1 MLIEPSDFKDQ
12 KAKIYIVGVGGAGGN
27 AINRMIDD
35 GMANVEFI
43 AINTDAQDL
52 EHNNSQVKLQ
62 IGKELTKGLGAGAD
76 PSIGKQA
83 IEENKDVIS
92 KSLKSADMV
101 FIAAG
106 MGGGTGTGAA
116 PEIAKIAKEN
126 GALTVGIITKPFRFE
141 GPKRMKRALE
151 GIKELKNS
159 CDTLLVIPNE
169 VLLDIIDPN
178 TTVNESF
185 KLADSVLKQAAKGIS
200 ELINNPGNINTD
212 FADVRATMLNMGD
225 ALMGTGIATGE
236 ERAILAAQQAIN
248 SPLLQDT
255 SIKGAKN
262 LLLHIS
268 GPKDMKMNEMVDA
281 ADIIYEEAGEDANV
295 IFGCV
300 TDDRLNDS
308 QEIHVTVVATGIN
321 SDYKDEQ
328 SPFYKKYTKSN
339 DYYDKDAT
347 SDNKGEKINDQILVN
362 SNIEKNISSERNQN
376 INEDLSIPKKDDDDQ
391 IENGT
396 RNMFTFGEEDLEV
409 PAFLRNN
416 N

>member
-12 KAKIYIVGVGGAGGN
+12 QAKIFIVGVGGAGGN

-35 GMANVEFI
+35 GMANVDFV
-43 AINTDAQDL
+43 ALNTDAQDL
-52 EHNNSQVKLQ
+52 EYNNSQIKLQ

-76 PSIGKQA
+76 PTIGRKA
-83 IEENKDVIS
+83 IEENKDIIS
-92 KSLKSADMV
+92 KTIKIADMV

-116 PEIAKIAKEN
+116 PEIAKIAREN
-126 GALTVGIITKPFRFE
+126 GALTVGIVTKPFRFE

-151 GIKELKNS
+151 GIKELKKN

-169 VLLDIIDPN
+169 ILLNIIDPD

-200 ELINNPGNINTD
+200 ELINNSGDINTD
-212 FADVRATMLNMGD
+212 FADVRATMVNMGD

-236 ERAILAAQQAIN
+236 ERAILAAQEAIN

-262 LLLHIS
+262 LLLHIA
-268 GPKDMKMNEMVDA
+268 GPSDMKMSEMVSA
-281 ADIIYEEAGEDANV
+281 SNIIYEEAGEDVNV

-300 TDDRLNDS
+300 TDERLNEN

-321 SDYKDEQ
+321 SDSDLAKDSSTVYNIHNKTTDYFDSKNQ
-328 SPFYKKYTKSN
+328 SHE
-339 DYYDKDAT
+339 
-347 SDNKGEKINDQILVN
+347 SDNVINQEDN
-362 SNIEKNISSERNQN
+362 SQLSINTEQDDSDN
-376 INEDLSIPKKDDDDQ
+376 INL
-391 IENGT
+391 
-396 RNMFTFGEEDLEV
+396 TFGEDDLEV
-409 PAFLRNN
+409 PAYLRKSN
-416 N
+416 

>member
-1 MLIEPSDFKDQ
+1 
-12 KAKIYIVGVGGAGGN
+12 
-27 AINRMIDD
+27 
-35 GMANVEFI
+35 
-43 AINTDAQDL
+43 
-52 EHNNSQVKLQ
+52 
-62 IGKELTKGLGAGAD
+62 
-76 PSIGKQA
+76 
-83 IEENKDVIS
+83 
-92 KSLKSADMV
+92 
-101 FIAAG
+101 

-126 GALTVGIITKPFRFE
+126 GSLTVGIITKPFKFE
-141 GPKRMKRALE
+141 GPVRMKRALE
-151 GIKELKNS
+151 GIKELKNN

-212 FADVRATMLNMGD
+212 FADVKATMFNMGD
-225 ALMGTGIATGE
+225 ALMGTGVAIGE

-248 SPLLQDT
+248 SPLLQDS

-268 GPKDMKMNEMVDA
+268 GPKDMKMNEMVEA
-281 ADIIYEEAGEDANV
+281 ANIIYEEAGEDANV

-300 TDDRLNDS
+300 TDERLNDN

-321 SDYKDEQ
+321 SEDKEEQ
-328 SPFYKKYTKSN
+328 ASFYKNYTKSN
-339 DYYDKDAT
+339 DYFDKNNDVNEQINNEPNLT
-347 SDNKGEKINDQILVN
+347 SNEKAVDDIITDKIEQNNEESLKLERDDNVTD
-362 SNIEKNISSERNQN
+362 NQQT
-376 INEDLSIPKKDDDDQ
+376 D
-391 IENGT
+391 
-396 RNMFTFGEEDLEV
+396 NMFTFGEEDLEV
-409 PAFLRNN
+409 PTFLRNN

>member
-339 DYYDKDAT
+339 DYYDRDAT
-347 SDNKGEKINDQILVN
+347 SDNKGENINDQILVN
-362 SNIEKNISSERNQN
+362 SNIEKNISSESNQN

>member
-12 KAKIYIVGVGGAGGN
+12 KAKIFIVGVGGAGGN

-35 GMANVEFI
+35 GMANVDFV
-43 AINTDAQDL
+43 ALNTDAQDL
-52 EHNNSQVKLQ
+52 EYNNSQIKLQ

-76 PSIGKQA
+76 PSIGKKA
-83 IEENKDVIS
+83 IEENKDIIS
-92 KSLKSADMV
+92 KTIKLADMV

-116 PEIAKIAKEN
+116 PEIAKIAREN
-126 GALTVGIITKPFRFE
+126 GALTVGIVTKPFRFE

-151 GIKELKNS
+151 GIKELKKN
-159 CDTLLVIPNE
+159 CDTLLVVPNE
-169 VLLDIIDPN
+169 ILLNIIDPN

-200 ELINNPGNINTD
+200 ELINSSGDINTD
-212 FADVRATMLNMGD
+212 FADVRATMVNMGD

-236 ERAILAAQQAIN
+236 ERAILAAQEAIN

-262 LLLHIS
+262 LLLHIA
-268 GPKDMKMNEMVDA
+268 GPSDMKMNEMVSA
-281 ADIIYEEAGEDANV
+281 SNIIYEEAGEDVNV

-300 TDDRLNDS
+300 ADERLNES

-321 SDYKDEQ
+321 SDSESVKDS
-328 SPFYKKYTKSN
+328 SPVYNIHNKTT
-339 DYYDKDAT
+339 DYFDSKNQD
-347 SDNKGEKINDQILVN
+347 
-362 SNIEKNISSERNQN
+362 SNIDKSDSEDYASQ
-376 INEDLSIPKKDDDDQ
+376 LSIDTEKEGSKE
-391 IENGT
+391 INL
-396 RNMFTFGEEDLEV
+396 TFGEEDLEI
-409 PAFLRNN
+409 PAYLRKSN
-416 N
+416 

>member
-35 GMANVEFI
+35 GMGNVEFI

-52 EHNNSQVKLQ
+52 ENNNSQIKLQ

-76 PSIGKQA
+76 PSTGKKA
-83 IEENKDVIS
+83 IEENKDVIA
-92 KSLKSADMV
+92 KTLKSADMV

-126 GALTVGIITKPFRFE
+126 GSLTVGIITKPFKFE
-141 GPKRMKRALE
+141 GPIRMKRALE

-212 FADVRATMLNMGD
+212 FADVKTTMLNMGD
-225 ALMGTGIATGE
+225 ALMGTGVAHGE

-268 GPKDMKMNEMVDA
+268 GPKDMKMNEMVEA
-281 ADIIYEEAGEDANV
+281 ANIIYEEAGEDANV

-300 TDDRLNDS
+300 TDERLNDS

-321 SDYKDEQ
+321 SEDKEEQ
-328 SPFYKKYTKSN
+328 ASFYKNYTKSN
-339 DYYDKDAT
+339 DYFDKNNEANEQVNNESNLP
-347 SDNKGEKINDQILVN
+347 SDEKVLGNILTNKIEENKEESLKL
-362 SNIEKNISSERNQN
+362 EKNENAT
-376 INEDLSIPKKDDDDQ
+376 DDCKTD
-391 IENGT
+391 
-396 RNMFTFGEEDLEV
+396 NMFTFGEEDLEV

>member
-35 GMANVEFI
+35 GMGNVEFI

-52 EHNNSQVKLQ
+52 ENNNSQIKLQ

-76 PSIGKQA
+76 PSTGKKA
-83 IEENKDVIS
+83 IEENKDVIA
-92 KSLKSADMV
+92 KTLKSADMV

-126 GALTVGIITKPFRFE
+126 GSLTVGIITKPFKFE
-141 GPKRMKRALE
+141 GPIRMKRALE

-212 FADVRATMLNMGD
+212 FADVKTTMLNMGD
-225 ALMGTGIATGE
+225 ALMGTGVAHGE

-268 GPKDMKMNEMVDA
+268 GPKDMKMNEMVEA
-281 ADIIYEEAGEDANV
+281 ANIIYEEAGEDANV

-300 TDDRLNDS
+300 TDERLNDS

-321 SDYKDEQ
+321 TENKEEQ
-328 SPFYKKYTKSN
+328 ASFYKNYTKSN
-339 DYYDKDAT
+339 DYFDK
-347 SDNKGEKINDQILVN
+347 EKDSSENSSQIQESSENVLINNEKVEN
-362 SNIEKNISSERNQN
+362 NIEKSSSKLELDRKTEKQA
-376 INEDLSIPKKDDDDQ
+376 ETD
-391 IENGT
+391 
-396 RNMFTFGEEDLEV
+396 NMFTFGEEDLEV
-409 PAFLRNN
+409 PTFLRNN

>member
-12 KAKIYIVGVGGAGGN
+12 RAKIYIVGVGGAGGN

-35 GMANVEFI
+35 GMGNVEFV

-52 EHNNSQVKLQ
+52 EHNNSQIKLQ

-76 PSIGKQA
+76 PSIGKKA
-83 IEENKDVIS
+83 IEENKDVIA

-126 GALTVGIITKPFRFE
+126 GSLTVGIITKPFRFE
-141 GPKRMKRALE
+141 GPKRMKRAME

-225 ALMGTGIATGE
+225 ALMGTGVAQGE

-262 LLLHIS
+262 LLLHIA
-268 GPKDMKMNEMVDA
+268 GPKDMKMNEMVEA

-300 TDDRLNDS
+300 TDERLNDS
-308 QEIHVTVVATGIN
+308 QEIHITVVATGIN
-321 SDYKDEQ
+321 SDSKEEQ
-328 SPFYKKYTKSN
+328 SSFYKNYTKSN
-339 DYYDKDAT
+339 DYFDKEK
-347 SDNKGEKINDQILVN
+347 DNID
-362 SNIEKNISSERNQN
+362 NIQDSNQN
-376 INEDLSIPKKDDDDQ
+376 KDTSNDILMNKNHNEEDTLNLEADTKPKDDN
-391 IENGT
+391 ETN
-396 RNMFTFGEEDLEV
+396 NMFTFGEEDLEV
-409 PAFLRNN
+409 PTFLRNN

>member
-1 MLIEPSDFKDQ
+1 
-12 KAKIYIVGVGGAGGN
+12 
-27 AINRMIDD
+27 
-35 GMANVEFI
+35 
-43 AINTDAQDL
+43 
-52 EHNNSQVKLQ
+52 
-62 IGKELTKGLGAGAD
+62 
-76 PSIGKQA
+76 
-83 IEENKDVIS
+83 
-92 KSLKSADMV
+92 MV

-321 SDYKDEQ
+321 SDFKDEQ

-347 SDNKGEKINDQILVN
+347 SDNKGENINDQILVN
-362 SNIEKNISSERNQN
+362 SNIEKNISSESNQN
-376 INEDLSIPKKDDDDQ
+376 INEDLSIPKKDDDNQ

>member
-12 KAKIYIVGVGGAGGN
+12 KAKIFIVGVGGAGGN

-35 GMANVEFI
+35 GMTNVDFV
-43 AINTDAQDL
+43 ALNTDAQDL
-52 EHNNSQVKLQ
+52 EYNNSQIKLQ

-76 PSIGKQA
+76 PSIGKKA
-83 IEENKDVIS
+83 IEENKDIIS
-92 KSLKSADMV
+92 KTIKLADMV

-116 PEIAKIAKEN
+116 PEIAKIARDN
-126 GALTVGIITKPFRFE
+126 GALTVGLVTKPFRFE

-151 GIKELKNS
+151 GIKELKKN
-159 CDTLLVIPNE
+159 CDTLLVVPNE
-169 VLLDIIDPN
+169 ILLNIIDPN

-200 ELINNPGNINTD
+200 ELINSSGDINTD
-212 FADVRATMLNMGD
+212 FADVRATMVNMGD

-236 ERAILAAQQAIN
+236 ERAILAAQEAIN

-262 LLLHIS
+262 LLLHIA
-268 GPKDMKMNEMVDA
+268 GPSDMKMNEMVSA
-281 ADIIYEEAGEDANV
+281 SNIIYEEAGEDVNV

-300 TDDRLNDS
+300 ADERLNES

-321 SDYKDEQ
+321 GDSELAKDSSPVYNIHNKTTDYFDSKNQDNNIDKLDDEGHASQ
-328 SPFYKKYTKSN
+328 
-339 DYYDKDAT
+339 
-347 SDNKGEKINDQILVN
+347 
-362 SNIEKNISSERNQN
+362 
-376 INEDLSIPKKDDDDQ
+376 LSIDTEKEESEE
-391 IENGT
+391 INL
-396 RNMFTFGEEDLEV
+396 TFGEDDLEI
-409 PAFLRNN
+409 PAYLRKSN
-416 N
+416 